1 MIEIAL
7 PSFHNKLIY
16 TSPSDSQRDRR
27 ILLQPTKQQH
37 WARLIGIALPDLD
50 KNHDWELKS
59 SQIPTCCQDQGAKI
73 ISSQKWTGA
82 ELGIIGITSKLPY
95 IKDSLV
101 EQRMAGDDFIT
112 EREVDGAVLGRQRE
126 EHRLGDDTLHTTDDP
141 DSHDRKTA
149 ENKFGN

>member
-1 MIEIAL
+1 M
-7 PSFHNKLIY
+7 
-16 TSPSDSQRDRR
+16 
-27 ILLQPTKQQH
+27 
-37 WARLIGIALPDLD
+37 
-50 KNHDWELKS
+50 
-59 SQIPTCCQDQGAKI
+59 
-73 ISSQKWTGA
+73 
-82 ELGIIGITSKLPY
+82 GIIGIISKLPH

-126 EHRLGDDTLHTTDDP
+126 EHRLGDDTLHPTDDP